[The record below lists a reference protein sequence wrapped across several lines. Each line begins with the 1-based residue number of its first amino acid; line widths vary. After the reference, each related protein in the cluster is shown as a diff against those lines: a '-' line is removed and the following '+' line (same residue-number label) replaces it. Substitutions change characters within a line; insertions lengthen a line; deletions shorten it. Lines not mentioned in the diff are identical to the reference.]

1 MKIGMD
7 RLKAHEQVKIDRLLG
22 HGGLFKT
29 PVVGQKM
36 VAAALG
42 TPVSVVSTAG
52 EGGAFGM
59 AVLASYML
67 NHQQQ
72 TLSHFLK
79 HQVFAHTLEELIDP
93 DPLDVKG
100 FEEFIKRYQEGLPIE
115 KAAVEH
121 LTPQKGAA
129 PVC

>member
-7 RLKAHEQVKIDRLLG
+7 RLKEQEQVVIDRLLA

-29 PVVGQKM
+29 PLVGQKM
-36 VAAALG
+36 VAAALD

-59 AVLASYML
+59 AVLASYMVH
-67 NHQQQ
+67 HQKQ
-72 TLSHFLK
+72 TLAEFLT
-79 HQVFAHTLEELIDP
+79 HQVFAHTSEELIEP

-100 FEEFIKRYQEGLPIE
+100 FGEFLKRYQDGLPIE
-115 KAAVEH
+115 EAAVAH
-121 LTPQKGAA
+121 LIPKKGVTT
-129 PVC
+129 VC